1 MTNSNAAIVLI
12 PARLASTRLPRK
24 VLADIAGV
32 PMIVQVWR
40 RAMEA
45 EVGRVVVA
53 CAEAEVAEAVAGAGG
68 VARLTDPDHPSGSD
82 RIQEALQAE
91 DPDGTCD
98 IVVNL
103 QGDLPTIDPQ
113 QIRAAIALLDDPAVD
128 IGTVACEIAS
138 EAERHNPNVVKVI
151 AGCADDAR
159 RARALA
165 FTRATA
171 PWGEGPHYHHIGL
184 YAYRRGALE
193 RFVGLPPS
201 PLEQRERLEQLR
213 ALDAGMRID
222 VALVNTVPL
231 GVDTEDDLQRARA
244 MLGGEN
250 QS

>member
-1 MTNSNAAIVLI
+1 MTDSNAAIVLI

-24 VLADIAGV
+24 VLADIGGV

-53 CAEAEVAEAVAGAGG
+53 CAEAEVAAAVEAAGG
-68 VARLTDPDHPSGSD
+68 VARLTRPDHPSGSD

-91 DPDGTCD
+91 DPDGDCD

-113 QIRAAIALLDDPAVD
+113 QIRAAVGLLDDPAVD
-128 IGTVACEIAS
+128 IGTVACEITD
-138 EAERHNPNVVKVI
+138 EDERHNPNVVKI
-151 AGCADDAR
+151 ITGFAAGAR
-159 RARALA
+159 HARALA
-165 FTRATA
+165 FTRTTA

-184 YAYRRGALE
+184 YAYRRAALE
-193 RFVGLPPS
+193 RFVALPPS
-201 PLEQRERLEQLR
+201 PLERREKLEQLR

-222 VALVNTVPL
+222 VALVDTVPL
-231 GVDTEDDLQRARA
+231 GVDAEDELQRARA
-244 MLGGEN
+244 MLGGERKP
-250 QS
+250 